1 VLEAPLGYSTLNGF
15 RGALKHFSDPKA
27 KRRLEIVKSIVLT
40 KEVNHVDENRCVQC
54 GTTTSPGAKYCESCG
69 ALIAPKGV
77 QTPAQGPLAYQAPT
91 YYTGAPT
98 PYQGVSIRFV
108 AILIDYF
115 IITII
120 VGLLVLPFLAAAVA
134 VTTVSE
140 NVSAI
145 AWGSVAI
152 ASLIGLAIWFLYF
165 TLLEGHYGQTVGK
178 MALNI
183 KVVRE
188 ADGMPIDY
196 SEAAVRTVLRIID
209 GLFDYLIG
217 AIFIWTSDQNQ
228 RLGDRAAHTVVVSK

>member
-1 VLEAPLGYSTLNGF
+1 M
-15 RGALKHFSDPKA
+15 
-27 KRRLEIVKSIVLT
+27 
-40 KEVNHVDENRCVQC
+40 KEVNDLDENRCVQC
-54 GTTTSPGAKYCESCG
+54 GTQTSPGAKYCESCG
-69 ALIAPKGV
+69 APVALQGTR
-77 QTPAQGPLAYQAPT
+77 TPEQGSLVYQAPA

-98 PYQGVSIRFV
+98 PYQGVAIRFV

-120 VGLLVLPFLAAAVA
+120 AGLLVLPFLAAAVA
-134 VTTVSE
+134 ATAFSG
-140 NVSAI
+140 NVSTF
-145 AWGSVAI
+145 AWGSVVL

-165 TLLEGHYGQTVGK
+165 TLLEGHYGQTIGK

-188 ADGMPIDY
+188 ADGMQIDY
-196 SEAAVRTVLRIID
+196 SEAAVRTILRIID

-217 AIFIWTSDQNQ
+217 AIFIWTSDRKQ

>member
-1 VLEAPLGYSTLNGF
+1 MN
-15 RGALKHFSDPKA
+15 D
-27 KRRLEIVKSIVLT
+27 
-40 KEVNHVDENRCVQC
+40 VDENLCVQC
-54 GTTTSPGAKYCESCG
+54 GTATSTDAKYCESCG

-77 QTPAQGPLAYQAPT
+77 QTPSQGPPAYQAPA

-115 IITII
+115 IIGII
-120 VGLLVLPFLAAAVA
+120 AGLVALPFLAAAVA
-134 VTTVSE
+134 ATVVSE
-140 NVSAI
+140 NLSTI

-165 TLLEGHYGQTVGK
+165 TLLEGHYGQTIGK

-188 ADGMPIDY
+188 SDGMPIDY
-196 SEAAVRTVLRIID
+196 GEAAVRTVLRIID

-217 AIFIWTSDQNQ
+217 AIFIWTSDRKQ
-228 RLGDRAAHTVVVSK
+228 RLGDRVAHTIVVSK

>member
-1 VLEAPLGYSTLNGF
+1 L
-15 RGALKHFSDPKA
+15 
-27 KRRLEIVKSIVLT
+27 
-40 KEVNHVDENRCVQC
+40 DENRCAQC
-54 GTTTSPGAKYCESCG
+54 GSPTSPGAKYCESCG
-69 ALIAPKGV
+69 APVAPQGM
-77 QTPAQGPLAYQAPT
+77 QPPAHGPPAYQAPA
-91 YYTGAPT
+91 YYTGTPT
-98 PYQGVSIRFV
+98 PYQGVAIRFV

-145 AWGSVAI
+145 AWLSVAI
-152 ASLIGLAIWFLYF
+152 ASLIGLAISFLYF
-165 TLLEGHYGQTVGK
+165 TLLEGRYGQTIGK

-209 GLFDYLIG
+209 GLFDYLLG
-217 AIFIWTSDQNQ
+217 AIFIWTSDRKQ